1 MAFLEDVLVSQI
13 RIGVSDAGP
22 GNAVAELG
30 LRNGPERVAVPDR
43 VLRYCERRSQ
53 RSRHDNL
60 RTDLEEL
67 GITEAGIQ
75 CQEFLPAVSIAK
87 ARSGKLPER
96 VAGFDRDDR
105 QLTRAS
111 Q

>member
-43 VLRYCERRSQ
+43 VLGYCERRSQ
-53 RSRHDNL
+53 RKNGHTEPGDI
-60 RTDLEEL
+60 RTQQEL
-67 GITEAGIQ
+67 
-75 CQEFLPAVSIAK
+75 P
-87 ARSGKLPER
+87 
-96 VAGFDRDDR
+96 
-105 QLTRAS
+105 
-111 Q
+111 